1 MDDLARTDPEIFAV
15 IEREYQR
22 QLNKLEMIASENF
35 VSNAVLQ
42 AQGSILTHK
51 YAEGYPGRRFYGG
64 CQNVDTAENLA
75 LSRVKELFGANYANV
90 QPHSGTQAN
99 MAVYFSFLKPGDTIL
114 GMDLAHGGHLS
125 HGASVNFS
133 GRLFKAV
140 TYGVDRRTEEIDF
153 DVVAAAARQHRPRM
167 IIAGASAYPRVLNFE
182 RFAAIAREVEA
193 YLLVD
198 MAHIAGLIAGGLHPS
213 PMAVAD
219 FVTSTTH
226 KTMRGP
232 RGGLILAQPQ
242 HGKALDSQIFPGIQG
257 GPLMHIIAAK
267 AVAFKEALA
276 PSFRRYQEQIV
287 ANART
292 LAREFTKQG
301 YRLVA
306 GGTDTHLILMDLT
319 PTNLTGLE
327 AEETLDM
334 AGITVNKNAIP
345 FDQRSPRITSGIRL
359 GTPALTTR
367 GMKEPE
373 MEIIAGLIHQAL
385 SAPKDTARLQKLES
399 QVKEMCRSF
408 PRLFAEE
415 WLMDHPAQPCA
426 GCGSSEQTPLNNPR
440 FPG

>member
-1 MDDLARTDPEIFAV
+1 MEELARTDPEIFAV
-15 IEREYQR
+15 IERERQR

-35 VSNAVLQ
+35 VSGAVLQ

-64 CQNVDTAENLA
+64 CEYVDTAENLA
-75 LSRVKELFGANYANV
+75 LSRVKELFGADYANV

-125 HGASVNFS
+125 HGAPVNFS
-133 GRLFKAV
+133 GRLYHAV
-140 TYGVDRRTEEIDF
+140 TYGVDRRTEEVDF
-153 DVVAAAARQHRPRM
+153 DVVAELARQHRPKM
-167 IIAGASAYPRVLNFE
+167 IVAGASAYPRTLDFG
-182 RFAAIAREVEA
+182 RFAEIAREVGA

-198 MAHIAGLIAGGLHPS
+198 MAHIAGLIAAGIHANPLP
-213 PMAVAD
+213 VAD

-226 KTMRGP
+226 KTLRGP

-242 HGKALDSQIFPGIQG
+242 YGKALDSQIFPGIQG

-267 AVAFKEALA
+267 AVAFKEAQG

-287 ANART
+287 ANARV
-292 LAREFTKQG
+292 LAREFIRQG

-306 GGTDTHLILMDLT
+306 GGTDTHLILLDLT
-319 PTNLTGLE
+319 PTGLTGVQ
-327 AEETLDM
+327 AEEALDQ
-334 AGITVNKNAIP
+334 AGITVNKNSIP
-345 FDQRSPRITSGIRL
+345 FDQRSPRVTSGIRI

-385 SAPKDTARLQKLES
+385 SATTDVPRLQKLEA
-399 QVKEMCRSF
+399 QVKELCRSY
-408 PRLFAEE
+408 PLLFSEE
-415 WLMDHPAQPCA
+415 WLLDQPGPSCA
-426 GCGSSEQTPLNNPR
+426 ARGS
-440 FPG
+440 F

>member
-1 MDDLARTDPEIFAV
+1 MEDLARTDPEIFAV
-15 IEREYQR
+15 IERERQR

-35 VSNAVLQ
+35 VSGAVLQ

-64 CQNVDTAENLA
+64 CEYVDTAENLA
-75 LSRVKELFGANYANV
+75 LNRVKELFGAAYANV

-133 GRLFKAV
+133 GRLYNAV
-140 TYGVDRRTEEIDF
+140 TYGVDRQTEQVDF
-153 DVVAAAARQHRPRM
+153 AVVAELARQHRPKM
-167 IIAGASAYPRVLNFE
+167 IIAGASAYPRTLDFD
-182 RFAAIAREVEA
+182 RFAEIAREVGA
-193 YLLVD
+193 YLMVD
-198 MAHIAGLIAGGLHPS
+198 MAHIAGLIAAGIHPN
-213 PMAVAD
+213 PLPAAD

-226 KTMRGP
+226 KTLRGP

-242 HGKALDSQIFPGIQG
+242 YGKALDSQIFPGIQG

-292 LAREFTKQG
+292 LAREFIKHG

-319 PTNLTGLE
+319 PIGPHRPGGGRGPGSGRHHRQQELHPLRP
-327 AEETLDM
+327 AV
-334 AGITVNKNAIP
+334 AP
-345 FDQRSPRITSGIRL
+345 YHQRHPPRHPG
-359 GTPALTTR
+359 
-367 GMKEPE
+367 
-373 MEIIAGLIHQAL
+373 
-385 SAPKDTARLQKLES
+385 
-399 QVKEMCRSF
+399 F
-408 PRLFAEE
+408 
-415 WLMDHPAQPCA
+415 DHPGHEGAGDGDHRRTHSPGPVCNHGYGPAQEIGRPGERALPDVFRC
-426 GCGSSEQTPLNNPR
+426 CLPR
-440 FPG
+440 NG

>member
-1 MDDLARTDPEIFAV
+1 MDDLSRTDPEIFAV
-15 IEREYQR
+15 IERERQR

-64 CQNVDTAENLA
+64 CEYVDTAENLA
-75 LSRVKELFGANYANV
+75 LSRVKELFGADYANV
-90 QPHSGTQAN
+90 QPHSGSQAN

-140 TYGVDRRTEEIDF
+140 TYGVDRQTEEVDF
-153 DVVAAAARQHRPRM
+153 GMVEDLARQHRPKM
-167 IIAGASAYPRVLNFE
+167 IIAGASAYPRILDFG
-182 RFAAIAREVEA
+182 RFAEIAREVEA
-193 YLLVD
+193 YLMVD
-198 MAHIAGLIAGGLHPS
+198 MAHIAGLIAAGLHPS
-213 PMAVAD
+213 PVPTAD
-219 FVTSTTH
+219 FITSTTH
-226 KTMRGP
+226 KTLRGP
-232 RGGLILAQPQ
+232 RGGLILAKPQ
-242 HGKALDSQIFPGIQG
+242 FGKALDSQIFPGIQG

-276 PSFRRYQEQIV
+276 PSFRRYQEQVV

-292 LAREFTKQG
+292 LAGEFVKHG

-306 GGTDTHLILMDLT
+306 GGTDTHLILLDLS
-319 PTNLTGLE
+319 PTVLTGRE
-327 AEETLDM
+327 AEEALDL

-345 FDQRSPRITSGIRL
+345 FDQRPPTITSGIRL

-367 GMKEPE
+367 GMKEHE
-373 MEIIAGLIHQAL
+373 MEIIVDMIHQAL
-385 SAPKDTARLQKLES
+385 SATKDAARLQRLDG
-399 QVKEMCRSF
+399 QVKELCRSF
-408 PRLFAEE
+408 PSLFAEE
-415 WLMDHPAQPCA
+415 WLLGEETRSCA
-426 GCGSSEQTPLNNPR
+426 ARGSN
-440 FPG
+440 

>member
-1 MDDLARTDPEIFAV
+1 MDELARIDPEIFAV
-15 IEREYQR
+15 IERERQR

-64 CQNVDTAENLA
+64 CEFVDTAENLA
-75 LSRVKELFGANYANV
+75 LSRVKELFGAAYANV

-99 MAVYFSFLKPGDTIL
+99 MAVYLSFLKPGDTIL

-125 HGASVNFS
+125 HGAPVNFS

-140 TYGVDRRTEEIDF
+140 TYGVDRQTEEVDF
-153 DVVAAAARQHRPRM
+153 AKVAELARKHRPKM
-167 IIAGASAYPRVLNFE
+167 IIAGASAYPRILDFA
-182 RFAAIAREVEA
+182 RFAEIAREVEA
-193 YLLVD
+193 YLMVD
-198 MAHIAGLIAGGLHPS
+198 MAHIAGLIAVGLHPS
-213 PMAVAD
+213 PMPVAD
-219 FVTSTTH
+219 FITSTTH
-226 KTMRGP
+226 KTLRGP

-242 HGKALDSQIFPGIQG
+242 FGKALDSQIFPGIQG

-276 PSFRRYQEQIV
+276 PAFRRYQEQIV

-292 LAREFTKQG
+292 LAQEFVKYG

-306 GGTDTHLILMDLT
+306 GGTDTHVILLDLT
-319 PTNLTGLE
+319 LTGLTGRE
-327 AEETLDM
+327 AEEALDL
-334 AGITVNKNAIP
+334 AGITVNKNSIP
-345 FDQRSPRITSGIRL
+345 FDQRPPTITSGIRL

-373 MEIIAGLIHQAL
+373 MRVIAGLIHQAL
-385 SAPKDTARLQKLES
+385 SAPKDSARLQKLDDR
-399 QVKEMCRSF
+399 VKEICQSF
-408 PRLFAEE
+408 PWLFAEE
-415 WLMDHPAQPCA
+415 WLLDQPARTCA
-426 GCGSSEQTPLNNPR
+426 ARG
-440 FPG
+440 